1 MKNTFVALL
10 LLGSISSCKFLFP
23 PDSQGELMGVRSK
36 KKQFYPEKPHGMVE
50 IPGGSFIMGS
60 SDEDLVDAQNDPT
73 KTVTVRSFYM
83 DDTEI
88 SNAEYRAFVEW
99 VKDSIVRTQLAVAAV
114 EEAGYDFP
122 TEKELDQDG
131 ILQYFPKFENEE
143 EKTGAYEEYLDEYS
157 FGSNILDNWLSTY
170 QAPDSVFHYHLP
182 LNKDVDIIW
191 DRDDYPDLQ
200 YAMIIEDSI
209 YLPEEEWFNGEPTTN
224 KKMFKYR
231 FSYFDAVSAIKNPDT
246 PRSKFWE
253 YEVVEVYPDTTVWIK
268 DFKYSYNEPVH
279 NNYFWHKA
287 YADYPVVGIT
297 WAQAT
302 AFAHWRTKMRN
313 DYLRNRK
320 KKDIVPPFRLP
331 TEVEWEYAARGGLES
346 AIYPWG
352 GPYLVDDRGEFLAN
366 FKPKRGDYAAD
377 CVLYTAEVYSFPP
390 NDYGLYNMSGNV
402 AEWTETPYYDE
413 AYEFAYFV
421 NPKLVNSDSKRRVVR
436 GGSWKD
442 VSYFLKVAT
451 RDYEYADS
459 ARSYIGF
466 RTVRDF
472 VGNTDIR

>member
-170 QAPDSVFHYHLP
+170 
-182 LNKDVDIIW
+182 
-191 DRDDYPDLQ
+191 
-200 YAMIIEDSI
+200 
-209 YLPEEEWFNGEPTTN
+209 
-224 KKMFKYR
+224 
-231 FSYFDAVSAIKNPDT
+231 
-246 PRSKFWE
+246 
-253 YEVVEVYPDTTVWIK
+253 
-268 DFKYSYNEPVH
+268 
-279 NNYFWHKA
+279 
-287 YADYPVVGIT
+287 
-297 WAQAT
+297 
-302 AFAHWRTKMRN
+302 
-313 DYLRNRK
+313 
-320 KKDIVPPFRLP
+320 
-331 TEVEWEYAARGGLES
+331 
-346 AIYPWG
+346 
-352 GPYLVDDRGEFLAN
+352 
-366 FKPKRGDYAAD
+366 
-377 CVLYTAEVYSFPP
+377 
-390 NDYGLYNMSGNV
+390 
-402 AEWTETPYYDE
+402 
-413 AYEFAYFV
+413 
-421 NPKLVNSDSKRRVVR
+421 
-436 GGSWKD
+436 
-442 VSYFLKVAT
+442 
-451 RDYEYADS
+451 
-459 ARSYIGF
+459 
-466 RTVRDF
+466 
-472 VGNTDIR
+472 